1 MQCQWLNNHPEKL
14 SELSVPHLEDKQLS
28 ELSETSPMHFKT
40 QFMGY
45 MEMYSDTETVAN
57 YLNAHQGWFCRCAA
71 PMKTE
76 PIGENGYV
84 LKVGRFGS
92 FGYEVEPKLAVVIE
106 PPVNG
111 VYWMHSIPIP
121 DEPYLG
127 YEVDYQASMSIK
139 EISPS
144 LEGAGFKKAF
154 KKHNISQIPQKI
166 TKVEWDLTMDVA
178 VQFPQFIHKLPL
190 SMIQKTG
197 DRLLTQIVRQ
207 ISPRLTYKVQ
217 QDFHRGQKLP
227 IPPKSSRHLEKIDL
241 SRHVEEAA

>member
-1 MQCQWLNNHPEKL
+1 MQCQWLNNNPQNL
-14 SELSVPHLEDKQLS
+14 SELSVTHLEDKQL
-28 ELSETSPMHFKT
+28 LQPLETNPVHFKT
-40 QFMGY
+40 EFVGY

-76 PIGENGYV
+76 PIGQNGYV

-92 FGYEVEPKLAVVIE
+92 FGYEVEPKLAVVLE
-106 PPVNG
+106 PPLNG

-121 DEPYLG
+121 DETSLG
-127 YEVDYQASMSIK
+127 YEVDYEASMTIK
-139 EISPS
+139 EIPANLGGKG
-144 LEGAGFKKAF
+144 LEKAF
-154 KKHNISQIPQKI
+154 KKHKISQIPQKI
-166 TKVEWDLTMDVA
+166 TKVEWHLAMDVA

-207 ISPRLTYKVQ
+207 ISPHLTQKVQ
-217 QDFHRGQKLP
+217 QDFHSGQKLP

-241 SRHVEEAA
+241 SIDQEEAA

>member
-1 MQCQWLNNHPEKL
+1 MQCQWLNNHPQKL
-14 SELSVPHLEDKQLS
+14 SKVSVTHLEPEQLS
-28 ELSETSPMHFKT
+28 ELTESNPVHFKT
-40 QFMGY
+40 QFVGY

-71 PMKTE
+71 PMQTE
-76 PIGENGYV
+76 PIGDNGYV
-84 LKVGRFGS
+84 LRVGRFGS

-121 DEPYLG
+121 NEPYLG
-127 YEVDYQASMSIK
+127 YEVDYEASMTIK
-139 EISPS
+139 EISPKLGDKA
-144 LEGAGFKKAF
+144 LEKAF
-154 KKHNISQIPQKI
+154 KKHKCSNIPQKI
-166 TKVEWDLTMDVA
+166 TKVEWHLAMDVA
-178 VQFPQFIHKLPL
+178 VQFPPFIRKLPL

-217 QDFHRGQKLP
+217 QDFHSGQNLP

-241 SRHVEEAA
+241 SLHQEEAA